1 MPPPS
6 RRSET
11 LSVAARLLCSSIGF
25 AVAVALTLG
34 ATHYYELPHFRGSVG
49 HSLWFESDFLFS
61 LASSVVGVVVGAWSG
76 RASTGV
82 GATAAGSPV
91 LRVLIWAGLTL
102 FFLAVWVEYVFLFAL
117 LIAPAHAFA
126 CLRLIGLWSRW
137 RADRLWRRRD

>member
-11 LSVAARLLCSSIGF
+11 PSVATRLLWSSIGF
-25 AVAVALTLG
+25 AVAVALTLC
-34 ATHYYELPHFRGSVG
+34 AARYYELPHFRGSAG
-49 HSLWFESDFLFS
+49 RSLWFEPDFLFS
-61 LASSVVGVVVGAWSG
+61 LASSVVGVGVGAWSG

-102 FFLAVWVEYVFLFAL
+102 LFLAVWVEYVFLFAL
-117 LIAPAHAFA
+117 LIAPAHALA

-137 RADRLWRRRD
+137 RADRLWQRRD